1 MVQTIILM
9 VNQSISQKAVPLSWK
24 EAIVIPIFKSG
35 SKTQV
40 ANYRPIS
47 ILPIVSKVAEKWIAN
62 QLIKH
67 LDKGFTPLHRMQ
79 FSFRPNH
86 STETANCFLVEKI
99 KCLLD
104 TNPCVGAVFL
114 DLKKAFDTVNHQVL
128 LNKLTYFNF
137 STDAIS
143 WFQSYL
149 SKRTQCVTIDGVTSP
164 FLSNHVGVPQ
174 GSILGPLLF
183 SMYINDLPDVCPE
196 FNVQMYADDAVIFIH
211 GKDAKTIATNLTNA
225 LTKVQNWLSQT
236 CLILN
241 TKKTVVMMFTKKPM
255 KSNI

>member
-1 MVQTIILM
+1 MVQTITLM

-24 EAIVIPIFKSG
+24 EAIVIHIFKSG

-47 ILPIVSKVAEKWIAN
+47 ILPIISKVAEKWIAN

-67 LDKGFTPLHRMQ
+67 LNKGFTPLHRMQ
-79 FSFRPNH
+79 FGFRPNH

-164 FLSNHVGVPQ
+164 FLSNQFLDLYYFPCTLMISQMSV
-174 GSILGPLLF
+174 LNL
-183 SMYINDLPDVCPE
+183 MYRC
-196 FNVQMYADDAVIFIH
+196 MR
-211 GKDAKTIATNLTNA
+211 
-225 LTKVQNWLSQT
+225 
-236 CLILN
+236 
-241 TKKTVVMMFTKKPM
+241 MMLWYSYMVKMLKQ
-255 KSNI
+255 